1 MKFTID
7 ECLAMLPLPGTEN
20 WKDGVWDIQPHESG
34 EISLVF
40 FAPEKTDYQTFH
52 DENEYYFIT
61 RGSGELMI
69 DGERFPT
76 AAGNAFFVPAKVP
89 HHFENFT
96 DDFATWAVF
105 F

>member
-1 MKFTID
+1 MPCDAPIAGHGKMEGRRLGHTAAR
-7 ECLAMLPLPGTEN
+7 ERRNP
-20 WKDGVWDIQPHESG
+20 
-34 EISLVF
+34 LVF

-52 DENEYYFIT
+52 DENEYYFIA

-96 DDFATWAVF
+96 DDFATWALF